1 MILKDMLLIVVFTA
15 GPYIRK
21 SVMLALSLV
30 KSRSLGFSYSSVN
43 IKCPFEMYALF
54 AFSKKRL
61 MVFLL
66 KALMNLSIL
75 ILFVLVC
82 FQIKYQAL

>member
-15 GPYIRK
+15 WTIEK
-21 SVMLALSLV
+21 SVILALSLV
-30 KSRSLGFSYSSVN
+30 KSRSLGFSHYSSVN

-54 AFSKKRL
+54 AFSKKFL
-61 MVFLL
+61 SDGFFLL

-75 ILFVLVC
+75 ILFAM
-82 FQIKYQAL
+82 FSN